1 MPVDISTEVPIEV
14 LMTPIFKGVCNVSQ
28 KHLLFLEIFMFA
40 VRTVALCLMANVAG
54 CASLGYTSHTND
66 NKRSPKLSQAKYKT
80 IWVPDKIEG
89 DRFIEGHRVHII
101 EEAGRW
107 LSE

>member
-1 MPVDISTEVPIEV
+1 MFTGRVVTLCLLLTEV
-14 LMTPIFKGVCNVSQ
+14 
-28 KHLLFLEIFMFA
+28 
-40 VRTVALCLMANVAG
+40 G
-54 CASLGYTSHTND
+54 CASLGQTNENND
-66 NKRSPKLSQAKYKT
+66 TKRTPKLSQAKYKT

-107 LSE
+107 MSE

>member
-1 MPVDISTEVPIEV
+1 MGQQSFSKDDFLLEV
-14 LMTPIFKGVCNVSQ
+14 
-28 KHLLFLEIFMFA
+28 FMFT
-40 VRTVALCLMANVAG
+40 VRALVMVLLLNIAG
-54 CASLGYTSHTND
+54 CASLNNANQSNESKST
-66 NKRSPKLSQAKYKT
+66 PKLSQAKYKT

-101 EEAGRW
+101 EESGRW

>member
-1 MPVDISTEVPIEV
+1 MFTAR
-14 LMTPIFKGVCNVSQ
+14 TATVC
-28 KHLLFLEIFMFA
+28 LFMY
-40 VRTVALCLMANVAG
+40 VAG
-54 CASLGYTSHTND
+54 CASLGYTSQTND
-66 NKRSPKLSQAKYKT
+66 NKQTPKLSQAKYKT

-107 LSE
+107 MSE

>member
-1 MPVDISTEVPIEV
+1 MQLNRLIILT
-14 LMTPIFKGVCNVSQ
+14 F
-28 KHLLFLEIFMFA
+28 FLN
-40 VRTVALCLMANVAG
+40 LSS
-54 CASLGYTSHTND
+54 CASLEMSNATKQRAGQ
-66 NKRSPKLSQAKYKT
+66 PKLRQAKYKT

-107 LSE
+107 MSE

>member
-1 MPVDISTEVPIEV
+1 MFKVRVATLCV
-14 LMTPIFKGVCNVSQ
+14 LFN
-28 KHLLFLEIFMFA
+28 F
-40 VRTVALCLMANVAG
+40 AG
-54 CASLGYTSHTND
+54 CASLGNANQNDD
-66 NKRSPKLSQAKYKT
+66 NKRTPKLSQAKYKT

-107 LSE
+107 MSE

>member
-1 MPVDISTEVPIEV
+1 
-14 LMTPIFKGVCNVSQ
+14 
-28 KHLLFLEIFMFA
+28 MFT
-40 VRTVALCLMANVAG
+40 VRVVTLCLLLTVVG
-54 CASLGYTSHTND
+54 CASLGNANQNDD
-66 NKRSPKLSQAKYKT
+66 NKRTPKLSQAKYKT

-107 LSE
+107 MSE

>member
-1 MPVDISTEVPIEV
+1 MRGLWLVKFSLVANLTSCATLTENRNE
-14 LMTPIFKGVCNVSQ
+14 T
-28 KHLLFLEIFMFA
+28 H
-40 VRTVALCLMANVAG
+40 RT
-54 CASLGYTSHTND
+54 
-66 NKRSPKLSQAKYKT
+66 PKLSQAKYKT

-101 EEAGRW
+101 EEGGRW

>member
-1 MPVDISTEVPIEV
+1 
-14 LMTPIFKGVCNVSQ
+14 
-28 KHLLFLEIFMFA
+28 MFA
-40 VRTVALCLMANVAG
+40 IRALVMCLIVNVTG
-54 CASLGYTSHTND
+54 CASLSN
-66 NKRSPKLSQAKYKT
+66 NKLTTDIKRPPKLSQAKYRT